1 MLKGS
6 VEVTI
11 TILFA
16 VVALGPIIAERLRI
30 PGLVGL
36 IAGGTLF
43 GPFVIDWLEADGLVS
58 ELGSIGI
65 LVLMF
70 LAGLSFDIRAFTAN
84 RRMAITYGL
93 LGFIIPFVLASVVM
107 NGRPGVETL
116 GAFLIG
122 AMWASNTLVAY
133 PEVQSAGLQSTRSVG
148 AAVSA
153 GVVADLLSLTVLAF
167 ATSTV
172 IIEIDPES
180 FPLGGR
186 IAEVLAPEA
195 VEPST
200 PDPALPLWAGLP
212 LLAAICLWLLP
223 RIGRWFFV
231 RVGRTRPQ
239 RVVFAFCLMGLGSVV
254 ALLGGMEGLVGAFL
268 AGLGLNRM
276 IPTNG
281 PLMDRLD
288 FVGNTIFVPVFL
300 VSIGLSID
308 PALLVDLETIRLG
321 LLFTT
326 FVLVGKTAAAVIT
339 GLLNRLD
346 MNEIGMMSSL
356 SFGQAA
362 STLAIAEVGQELE
375 MFGQD
380 VVNAAVLAIVI
391 TAVITSL
398 ATRWFARRIPPPD
411 VSHRPMAEELLVDSR
426 ARGSDVD
433 QLARFVTRLAHADG
447 GVVRPFAVA
456 TDGAVDA
463 ARNDVD
469 RIVDA
474 IAARGHDADGL
485 TRVDDSFV
493 AATIGMAAET
503 NASGIVLDWS
513 GPNWATDH
521 LLGSELDGV
530 GGAAAVPTIAAHV
543 VSDWGRVVVVL
554 GTPSTAWQSKDAR
567 LAARVA
573 DAARGHDHLPLTVV
587 GGDDELLAS
596 AFPDA
601 DDDESLTIVSGD
613 DAAEEVLAGIAA
625 DDLVVAPA
633 HLVRSASPLRTRLL
647 ARALQTANAVV
658 VGGPHRLS
666 LLRSSPHRGLS
677 AAIRPVPEA

>member
-1 MLKGS
+1 MLNGS
-6 VEVTI
+6 VELTI
-11 TILFA
+11 TIVFA

-36 IAGGTLF
+36 IAGGTIF
-43 GPFVIDWLEADGLVS
+43 GPFVFGWLDADGLVG

-65 LVLMF
+65 LALMF

-107 NGRPGVETL
+107 NGRDGVETL
-116 GAFLIG
+116 GALLIG

-172 IIEIDPES
+172 VIEIDPAS

-212 LLAAICLWLLP
+212 LLALVCLWVLP
-223 RIGRWFFV
+223 RVGRWFFV

-239 RVVFAFCLMGLGSVV
+239 RVVFAFCLMGLGATV

-281 PLMDRLD
+281 PLMERLD
-288 FVGNTIFVPVFL
+288 FVGTTIFVPVFL

-308 PALLVDLETIRLG
+308 PALLVDAATIRLG
-321 LLFTT
+321 LLFTA

-346 MNEIGMMSSL
+346 VNEIGVMSSL

-398 ATRWFARRIPPPD
+398 ATRWFARRITPPD
-411 VSHRPMAEELLVDSR
+411 VSQRPVGEELLVDSR
-426 ARGSDVD
+426 AHGSDVD
-433 QLARFVTRLAHADG
+433 QLARLVTRLAHSDD
-447 GVVRPFAVA
+447 GVVRPFAIA
-456 TDGAVDA
+456 TDGSVDA
-463 ARNDVD
+463 ARSEVD

-493 AATIGMAAET
+493 AATIGLKAET
-503 NASGIVLDWS
+503 DASGIVLDWS

-530 GGAAAVPTIAAHV
+530 GGAASVPAIAAHV
-543 VSDWGRVVVVL
+543 VTDWTRVVVAL
-554 GTPSTAWQSKDAR
+554 GTPSTAWQRDDAR
-567 LAARVA
+567 LAAHVA
-573 DAARGHDHLPLTVV
+573 AAARGHDHLPLTAVC
-587 GGDDELLAS
+587 GDADLLES
-596 AFPDA
+596 IFPDA
-601 DDDESLTIVSGD
+601 ADDDSLTLVRTD
-613 DAAEEVLAGIAA
+613 DDGHHVLADVTA
-625 DDLVVAPA
+625 DDLVVVPA
-633 HLVRSASPLRTRLL
+633 HLVRSALPLRTRPL
-647 ARALQTANAVV
+647 ARALQIANAVV

-666 LLRSSPHRGLS
+666 LLRSSPRRGLTS
-677 AAIRPVPEA
+677 AISRVPDA